1 MVAGGL
7 PTGTHEDADYMLML
21 GRWALGV
28 LGILNSASK
37 ENLKPC
43 MPTLCIV
50 LHFGEVFAGKVNI
63 FFPSSSRYSYPHNLF
78 FFVCLFFLFFWY
90 SFN

>member
-7 PTGTHEDADYMLML
+7 PTGMHNDVDHMLML

-28 LGILNSASK
+28 LEVLSNNACKKALG
-37 ENLKPC
+37 PC

-50 LHFGEVFAGKVNI
+50 LHFGEVFAGTLIPPLLV
-63 FFPSSSRYSYPHNLF
+63 YLF
-78 FFVCLFFLFFWY
+78 F
-90 SFN
+90 